1 MQKIYSREEAER
13 AKKKRRS
20 IAVKIFL
27 LIAGVV
33 GFYMII
39 NSLGSIDSDFITI
52 SFQVSLNVRRF
63 FTGLTTLL
71 VSVYVFKSIFV
82 ER

>member
-1 MQKIYSREEAER
+1 MQKVHDEVYR
-13 AKKKRRS
+13 KKKTRRVVMKL
-20 IAVKIFL
+20 IL

-33 GFYMII
+33 GFYLII
-39 NSLGSIDSDFITI
+39 NSLGSIDGDFITI

-71 VSVYVFKSIFV
+71 VSVYIFKTIFV
-82 ER
+82 EV

>member
-1 MQKIYSREEAER
+1 MQKVHDEVYR
-13 AKKKRRS
+13 KKKTRRVVMNL
-20 IAVKIFL
+20 IL

-33 GFYMII
+33 GFYLII

-71 VSVYVFKSIFV
+71 VSVYIFKTIFV
-82 ER
+82 EV

>member
-1 MQKIYSREEAER
+1 MQKIYSRGEAER
-13 AKKKRRS
+13 AIKKRG

-71 VSVYVFKSIFV
+71 VSVYVFKSFFI

>member
-1 MQKIYSREEAER
+1 MQKVHDEVYR
-13 AKKKRRS
+13 KKKIRRVVMKL
-20 IAVKIFL
+20 IL

-33 GFYMII
+33 GFYLII

-71 VSVYVFKSIFV
+71 VSVYIFKTIFV
-82 ER
+82 EV

>member
-1 MQKIYSREEAER
+1 MQKVHDEVYR
-13 AKKKRRS
+13 KKKIRRVVMKL
-20 IAVKIFL
+20 IL
-27 LIAGVV
+27 LTAGVV
-33 GFYMII
+33 GFYLII

-71 VSVYVFKSIFV
+71 VSVYIFKTIFV
-82 ER
+82 EV

>member
-1 MQKIYSREEAER
+1 MQKVHDEVYR
-13 AKKKRRS
+13 KKTRRVVMKL
-20 IAVKIFL
+20 IL

-33 GFYMII
+33 GFYLII

-71 VSVYVFKSIFV
+71 VSVYIFKTIFV
-82 ER
+82 EV

>member
-1 MQKIYSREEAER
+1 MQKVNDEVYR
-13 AKKKRRS
+13 KKKTRRVVMKL
-20 IAVKIFL
+20 IL
-27 LIAGVV
+27 LTAGVV
-33 GFYMII
+33 GFYLII

-71 VSVYVFKSIFV
+71 VSVYIFKTIFV
-82 ER
+82 EV

>member
-1 MQKIYSREEAER
+1 MQKVHDEVYR
-13 AKKKRRS
+13 KQKTRRVVMKL
-20 IAVKIFL
+20 IL
-27 LIAGVV
+27 LTAGVV
-33 GFYMII
+33 GFYLII

-71 VSVYVFKSIFV
+71 VSVYIFKTIFV
-82 ER
+82 EV

>member
-1 MQKIYSREEAER
+1 MQKVHDEVYR
-13 AKKKRRS
+13 KKNTRRVVMKL
-20 IAVKIFL
+20 IL
-27 LIAGVV
+27 LTAGVV
-33 GFYMII
+33 GFYLII

-71 VSVYVFKSIFV
+71 VSVYIFKTIFV
-82 ER
+82 EV

>member
-1 MQKIYSREEAER
+1 MQKVYDEVYR
-13 AKKKRRS
+13 KKKIRRVVMKL
-20 IAVKIFL
+20 IL

-33 GFYMII
+33 GFYLII
-39 NSLGSIDSDFITI
+39 NSLGSINSDFITI

-71 VSVYVFKSIFV
+71 VSVYIFKTIFV
-82 ER
+82 EV